1 MPQQERD
8 LLVLAHKAVL
18 TPDSFWREVA
28 QINKILSPIEGTHSL
43 CNCVEI
49 IDINRFKKITK
60 PHHLQPLLKHGNLKP
75 FVFVIV
81 KN

>member
-8 LLVLAHKAVL
+8 LLVLAHKSVMS
-18 TPDSFWREVA
+18 PDGFWRQVA
-28 QINKILSPIEGTHSL
+28 QLNKILSPIEGTQAF
-43 CNCVEI
+43 CKCVEV
-49 IDINRFKKITK
+49 IDVNRFKKITK
-60 PHHLQPLLKHGNLKP
+60 PHLLQSILKQEPLKP